1 MGINLLGGISL
12 PKNKDD
18 EMWNDILEIRPPEF
32 YSVPIMCTNGLPA
45 EPVVKP
51 GDKVKQ
57 GALIAKP
64 TTNKGSFV
72 YSPTSGKVVS
82 IIDKLTPN
90 GFKCPHVVI
99 TNDNKMESVGFLP
112 IEDINAQ
119 ELLKRLAVSGIVDSN
134 FGGMPTYLR
143 YTLNAVEKQFTLY
156 VVMSNTDPYLSANES
171 LTIHRTAE
179 VVQGAKY
186 FAQILSSKQI
196 VFVFTQRAKKAR
208 KILVKFLK
216 KQEPALKYS
225 IKEILNTFPSDNIK
239 LLMHRFKPKKKM
251 FVESDSQPKAFVE
264 DAITCYSFFNAVKN
278 NKPIDYR
285 VITVSGNNIVRK
297 GNYIVKNGTSF
308 EHVLEVLGT
317 KDNTKPFK
325 VLNGGIMMGIA
336 QYSTDVSCNPETQSL
351 TFIDEKEFNV
361 QKELPCINCGKC
373 VDVCPM
379 NLLPNK
385 LDENC
390 VNRKTYDASVLGIRS
405 CIECGC
411 CSYVCPS
418 KRYLTQRITN
428 VKREIEGGK
437 A

>member
-1 MGINLLGGISL
+1 MGINLLGGIYL
-12 PKNKDD
+12 PKNKDNA
-18 EMWNDILEIRPPEF
+18 EWTDITEIRPPEF

-45 EPVVKP
+45 EACVKV
-51 GDKVKQ
+51 GDTVKQ
-57 GALIAKP
+57 GSLIAKP
-64 TTNKGSFV
+64 TTNKGAFV

-82 IIDKLTPN
+82 IIDKFTPT
-90 GFKCPHVVI
+90 GYKCAHVVI
-99 TNDNKMESVGFLP
+99 KNDNKMQHVGFQP
-112 IEDINAQ
+112 MKEITPK

-143 YTLNAVEKQFTLY
+143 YTLNSVEKQYTLY
-156 VVMSNTDPYLSANES
+156 VVMSNTDPYLSTNEA

-186 FAQILSSKQI
+186 FAEILSSKKI
-196 VFVFTQRAKKAR
+196 VFVFTKRAKQAR
-208 KILVKFLK
+208 KILIKHLK
-216 KQEPALKYS
+216 THEPKLKYS
-225 IKEILNTFPSDNIK
+225 IQEIRNTFPSDNIK
-239 LLMHRFKPKKKM
+239 LLMHRFKPKKKL
-251 FVESDSQPKAFVE
+251 FVEEDQQKKAFVE

-278 NKPIDYR
+278 NMPIDYR
-285 VITVSGNNIVRK
+285 VVTISGNNIIRK

-308 EHVLEVLGT
+308 EHVLEVVGT
-317 KDNTKPFK
+317 KDNSKPFK

-336 QYSTDVSCNPETQSL
+336 QYTTDVSCNPETQSL
-351 TFIDEKEFNV
+351 TFVDEKEFNV

-385 LDENC
+385 LDDVC
-390 VNRKTYDASVLGIRS
+390 VSRKTYEASKLGIRS

-428 VKREIEGGK
+428 VKREVEGGK
-437 A
+437 